1 MNITKSTLFPEVMTF
16 TPDVFQDHRGFF
28 VESFNIKLE
37 DILNVKFYQDNH
49 SKSKKNV
56 IRGIHYQWDKPMGKL
71 VRVIKGRGID
81 VMVDIRKDSPTYGQ
95 YDKVELSEDNFNIV
109 WVPPGFAHGF
119 MSLEDDTHLIYKT
132 TSYYNQESDG
142 AINPLC
148 KNLNIDWEIPVE
160 NIIISSKDNQ
170 AQSFVQYKLNPKF

>member
-1 MNITKSTLFPEVMTF
+1 
-16 TPDVFQDHRGFF
+16 
-28 VESFNIKLE
+28 
-37 DILNVKFYQDNH
+37 
-49 SKSKKNV
+49 
-56 IRGIHYQWDKPMGKL
+56 MGKL

-148 KNLNIDWEIPVE
+148 KNLNIDWEIPAE

>member
-1 MNITKSTLFPEVMTF
+1 MIISNTKFDLVKVF
-16 TPDVFQDHRGFF
+16 TPKVYYDDRGFF
-28 VESFNIKLE
+28 CESFNKTIS
-37 DILNVKFYQDNH
+37 DIIDTEFIQDNH
-49 SKSKKNV
+49 SRSKKYV
-56 IRGIHYQWDKPMGKL
+56 IRGLHYQWDKPMGKL

-160 NIIISSKDNQ
+160 DIIISSKDNQ

>member
-1 MNITKSTLFPEVMTF
+1 
-16 TPDVFQDHRGFF
+16 
-28 VESFNIKLE
+28 
-37 DILNVKFYQDNH
+37 
-49 SKSKKNV
+49 
-56 IRGIHYQWDKPMGKL
+56 MGKL